1 MSKRPG
7 AKRRNN
13 GETAA
18 ISPLEKLTDILDIP
32 PTAFS
37 GVPQIELAGNRE
49 AVIDGCQGILEYD
62 EDNIKIATGKMAV
75 RFTGRGLQI
84 KVLTHDSAVIEGF
97 IRNIEFMF

>member
-1 MSKRPG
+1 MSK
-7 AKRRNN
+7 KTDRNRK
-13 GETAA
+13 
-18 ISPLEKLTDILDIP
+18 ISEESAPVSPIEKLTGILDIP
-32 PTAFS
+32 PSALS

-62 EDNIKIATGKMAV
+62 EDSIKLTTGKMSI

-97 IRNIEFMF
+97 IRNIEFLL